1 MKTQWIPTDNAEPI
15 EEHECEDQFFFSNDT
30 MVGANREDI
39 KAYLGGDFEFVQV
52 LHEDKPMYMLVHEM
66 GAMIPLPV
74 NARATDIYHTAVV
87 KPRCKDKGFDYNPQD
102 YAQIHGPAIL
112 VMEQMT

>member
-1 MKTQWIPTDNAEPI
+1 MKTQWIPSDSAEPI
-15 EEHECEDQFFFSNDT
+15 EEHECQDQFFFLPDPRA
-30 MVGANREDI
+30 MVGEF
-39 KAYLGGDFEFVQV
+39 LGGQFEFVQV
-52 LHEDKPMYMLVHEM
+52 LYDDKPMYMLVHEM

-87 KPRCKDKGFDYNPQD
+87 KPRCKEECKDYRPGD